1 MTDGAVTL
9 DWAAVRARY
18 SDQPSLPALTG
29 GSTLEVVGVDDERIC
44 LRQRLWRDCVTREQ
58 LETALTL
65 LRGGADAGSPVAFAE
80 ALRRYYS
87 GGPQVQPG
95 CSRTP
100 NLCAVILKD
109 LGYLTK

>member
-1 MTDGAVTL
+1 VTL

-18 SDQPSLPALTG
+18 AEHASIPALTG
-29 GSTLEVVGVDDERIC
+29 GSVLDVVGVDDEKIC
-44 LRQRLWRDCVTREQ
+44 LRQRLWRDCVTREE
-58 LETALTL
+58 LETALAL
-65 LRGGADAGSPVAFAE
+65 LRGGADSGSPVAFAE
-80 ALRRYYS
+80 SLRRYYS
-87 GGPQVQPG
+87 GGPQVRPG